1 MPMEQTD
8 AIVLRTIEFSES
20 SLIVTLMTRDFGK
33 VSGLA
38 KGARR
43 PKSAFEGSLDLLAV
57 CRVVLLRKS
66 SDALDLITESK
77 LQRRFRVAE
86 RGQTT
91 LTERLQRLYGGYYVA
106 EMVRHWTDEGD
117 PHPDLFDLTERTI
130 GQIDGDAELATT
142 VTFFELQALRILG
155 LAPRTDRC
163 ADCGGEI
170 IAASRV
176 AFGLQAGGVLCTVCA
191 AKHRQTVVIRRA
203 VLERIQS
210 LLEQQPAAPRRI
222 ESEIYGELRAVLN
235 RYIKGMLG
243 REPRMQPFL
252 PTRTSDAVSIADTR
266 V

>member
-8 AIVLRTIEFSES
+8 AIVLRTVEFSES
-20 SLIVTLMTRDFGK
+20 SLVVTLLTRDFGK

-66 SDALDLITESK
+66 SDVLDLITESK

-86 RGQTT
+86 RGQRT
-91 LTERLQRLYGGYYVA
+91 LTERLQRLYAGYYVA

-117 PHPDLFDLTERTI
+117 PHADLYDLTERTI
-130 GQIDGDAELATT
+130 GRIDGDADLATA

-163 ADCGGEI
+163 ADCGGEF
-170 IAASRV
+170 AAAARV
-176 AFGLQAGGVLCTVCA
+176 AFGLHAGGVLCSPCA
-191 AKHRQTVVIRRA
+191 ARHRQTVSIRRT
-203 VLERIQS
+203 VLEKMQS
-210 LLEQQPAAPRRI
+210 LLDEQATAPRWI

-243 REPRMQPFL
+243 REPRMQSFL
-252 PTRTSDAVSIADTR
+252 PTRTTAPVSTDDTGA
-266 V
+266 